1 MPEAADRTIKLGDI
15 LSPAQCNEVALIF
28 KTSAGST
35 ERVKRLKDYFRTFAD
50 DLERQDILPDYL
62 AYAVEYQMSQQR

>member
-28 KTSAGST
+28 KTSADTGNVGHDPW
-35 ERVKRLKDYFRTFAD
+35 RAGVWR
-50 DLERQDILPDYL
+50 
-62 AYAVEYQMSQQR
+62 